1 MPPNSEEVEAYKF
14 LEKSVK
20 NIIERYSFKYDVGQ
34 LAVVKS
40 IDSTYKRIV
49 VEINGEEKTG
59 SCHPYVGRNI
69 SVGDVVTAIYLKNNK
84 DRLRITF

>member
-1 MPPNSEEVEAYKF
+1 M
-14 LEKSVK
+14 
-20 NIIERYSFKYDVGQ
+20 
-34 LAVVKS
+34 KS
-40 IDSTYKRIV
+40 IDSTYKRVI